1 MFCKCIK
8 FMKYS
13 PFPFTLCLTISLFLL
28 GCSNSSASEKN
39 DDSNGTADKAEK
51 NSDGKKKEYKTI
63 EAVQKEIRVTLS
75 LEGYFEDPDALP
87 FSIDTTSWSEIKVLT
102 PPVHGKTIQKGERL
116 IEIDLEKINKK
127 RKEMNHELSILNLNQ
142 EILASELKRDEQIN
156 KIELEK
162 INRMEQYNR
171 EEFERYKNIELPYE
185 KKSAVYDLKRYEE
198 NLSYVMEELIQLRKM
213 YEADDLTEETEEI
226 ILQRTQN
233 DVNRMK
239 FTLEGAKIRKD
250 KALKLEIPQSMS
262 EKQDSF
268 EKKILTHKTNRIIK
282 PVELKKKKLEMRKI
296 EEEKVILSENKL
308 KLEKDL
314 LKLKA
319 TSPIAGTLFVGTF
332 DRGKWSGSK
341 LFETKLKK
349 GGLIKQYEEFVTICP
364 GKNIQA
370 RIRIPEKSLVGL
382 SGVKKG
388 KLIPGTNPDQN
399 FNANII
405 EIRKFPIE
413 PKSYDAVVR
422 FTIPDGEKPP
432 LPGSSCTLK
441 IITYQ
446 NKNAITLPL
455 SSVFKEDHDPEVRY
469 VYLLSAK
476 GKPVKKIVK
485 TGKTSG
491 ENIEIVKGIRL
502 NTKILK
508 EKPEA

>member
-1 MFCKCIK
+1 
-8 FMKYS
+8 MKNS
-13 PFPFTLCLTISLFLL
+13 QSQFSLCLTISLFFL
-28 GCSNSSASEKN
+28 GCISTWASEKN
-39 DDSNGTADKAEK
+39 EDSNESAYKTEK

-63 EAVQKEIRVTLS
+63 EPVQKEIRVTLS

-87 FSIDTTSWSEIKVLT
+87 FSINTTSWSEIKVLS
-102 PPVHGKTIQKGERL
+102 PPVHGKTIQRGERL
-116 IEIDLEKINKK
+116 LEIDLEKINKK
-127 RKEMNHELSILNLNQ
+127 RNEMDHELSIHNLNH

-162 INRMEQYNR
+162 INRMEKYNR
-171 EEFERYKNIELPYE
+171 EEFERYKNVDLPYE
-185 KKSAVYDLKRYEE
+185 KKSAVYDLKKYEE

-239 FTLEGAKIRKD
+239 FSLEGAKIRKD
-250 KALKLEIPQSMS
+250 KALKLEIPQSVS

-268 EKKILTHKTNRIIK
+268 EKKILTHKANRVIK
-282 PVELKKKKLEMRKI
+282 PVELRKKKLEMKKI
-296 EEEKVILSENKL
+296 EEEKKILSENRV

-314 LKLKA
+314 LTLKA
-319 TSPIAGTLFVGTF
+319 LSPIAGTLFVGTF

-349 GGLIKQYEEFVTICP
+349 GGLIKQYEEFITLCP

-370 RIRIPEKSLVGL
+370 RIRIPEKNLVDL

-388 KLIPGTNPDQN
+388 VLIPGSNSDQN
-399 FNANII
+399 LNASIT
-405 EIRKFPIE
+405 EIGKFPIE
-413 PKSYDAVVR
+413 PKSYDAVVS

-432 LPGSSCTLK
+432 LPGSSCILK

-455 SSVFKEDHDPEVRY
+455 SSVFKEDYDPEVRY

>member
-1 MFCKCIK
+1 
-8 FMKYS
+8 MKNS
-13 PFPFTLCLTISLFLL
+13 QSQFTFYLTISLFFL
-28 GCSNSSASEKN
+28 GCINSWASEKN
-39 DDSNGTADKAEK
+39 ADSNGSAFNAEM
-51 NSDGKKKEYKTI
+51 NSGGKKKEYKTI

-75 LEGYFEDPDALP
+75 LEGYFEDSDALP
-87 FSIDTTSWSEIKVLT
+87 FSIDTTSWSEIKVLS
-102 PPVHGKTIQKGERL
+102 PPVHGKKIQKGERL
-116 IEIDLEKINKK
+116 LEIDLEKINKR
-127 RKEMNHELSILNLNQ
+127 RKEMDHELYMLNLNH
-142 EILASELKRDEQIN
+142 EILSSELKRDEQIN

-162 INRMEQYNR
+162 INRMEKYNR

-185 KKSAVYDLKRYEE
+185 KKSAAYDLKKYEE

-239 FTLEGAKIRKD
+239 FSLEGAKIRKD
-250 KALKLEIPQSMS
+250 KALKLEIPQSVS

-268 EKKILTHKTNRIIK
+268 EKKILAHKANRIIK

-296 EEEKVILSENKL
+296 EQEKVILSESKL

-319 TSPIAGTLFVGTF
+319 TSPIAATLFVGTF
-332 DRGKWSGSK
+332 DRGRWSGSK

-349 GGLIKQYEEFVTICP
+349 GGLIKQYEEFITLCP

-370 RIRIPEKSLVGL
+370 RIRIPEKNLVDL

-388 KLIPGTNPDQN
+388 KLIPGINPNQN
-399 FNANII
+399 FNASIL
-405 EIRKFPIE
+405 EIGKFPIE
-413 PKSYDAVVR
+413 PKSYDAVVS
-422 FTIPDGEKPP
+422 FTIPEGGKPP

-441 IITYQ
+441 IIAYQ

-455 SSVFKEDHDPEVRY
+455 SSVFKEDHDPEVRF
-469 VYLLSAK
+469 VYLLSAN

-502 NTKILK
+502 NTKVLK

>member
-1 MFCKCIK
+1 ME
-8 FMKYS
+8 KY
-13 PFPFTLCLTISLFLL
+13 
-28 GCSNSSASEKN
+28 
-39 DDSNGTADKAEK
+39 
-51 NSDGKKKEYKTI
+51 
-63 EAVQKEIRVTLS
+63 
-75 LEGYFEDPDALP
+75 
-87 FSIDTTSWSEIKVLT
+87 
-102 PPVHGKTIQKGERL
+102 
-116 IEIDLEKINKK
+116 
-127 RKEMNHELSILNLNQ
+127 NH
-142 EILASELKRDEQIN
+142 
-156 KIELEK
+156 
-162 INRMEQYNR
+162 
-171 EEFERYKNIELPYE
+171 EEFERYKNVELPYE
-185 KKSAVYDLKRYEE
+185 KKSAVYDLKKYEE

-239 FTLEGAKIRKD
+239 FSLEGAKLRKD
-250 KALKLEIPQSMS
+250 KTLKLEIPQSVS
-262 EKQDSF
+262 EKQESF
-268 EKKILTHKTNRIIK
+268 EKKILAHKANRIIK

-296 EEEKVILSENKL
+296 EEEKRILSKNISR
-308 KLEKDL
+308 LEKDL

-349 GGLIKQYEEFVTICP
+349 GGLIKQYEEFITLCP

-370 RIRIPEKSLVGL
+370 RIRIPEKNLVDL

-388 KLIPGTNPDQN
+388 KLIPGTNPDLN
-399 FNANII
+399 FNASII
-405 EIRKFPIE
+405 EVGKFPIE
-413 PKSYDAVVR
+413 PKSYDAVVSL
-422 FTIPDGEKPP
+422 TISDGEETP
-432 LPGSSCTLK
+432 LPGSSCTFK

-455 SSVFKEDHDPEVRY
+455 SAVFKEDHDPEIRY
-469 VYLLSAK
+469 VYLLSAQ
-476 GKPVKKIVK
+476 GKPLKKIIK

>member
-1 MFCKCIK
+1 MKNSHFPLTFCLI
-8 FMKYS
+8 
-13 PFPFTLCLTISLFLL
+13 ISLFLL
-28 GCSNSSASEKN
+28 ERSNTWASEKN
-39 DDSNGTADKAEK
+39 DDSNRTADKAEQ

-63 EAVQKEIRVTLS
+63 KAVQKEIRVTLS

-87 FSIDTTSWSEIKVLT
+87 FSIDTTSWSEIKVLS
-102 PPVHGKTIQKGERL
+102 PPVHGKRIQKGERL

-127 RKEMNHELSILNLNQ
+127 RNEMNHELSILNLNQ
-142 EILASELKRDEQIN
+142 EILSSELKRDEQIN

-185 KKSAVYDLKRYEE
+185 KKSAVYDLKKYEE

-239 FTLEGAKIRKD
+239 FSLEGAKIRKD
-250 KALKLEIPQSMS
+250 KTLKLEIPQSVS
-262 EKQDSF
+262 DKQDSF
-268 EKKILTHKTNRIIK
+268 EKKILTYKANRVIK
-282 PVELKKKKLEMRKI
+282 PVELRKKKLEMKKI
-296 EEEKVILSENKL
+296 EEEKKFLSENRV

-314 LKLKA
+314 LILKA
-319 TSPIAGTLFVGTF
+319 KSPIAGTLFVGTF

-349 GGLIKQYEEFVTICP
+349 GGLIKQYEEFITLCP

-370 RIRIPEKSLVGL
+370 RIRIPEKNLVDL

-388 KLIPGTNPDQN
+388 VLIPGYNSDQN
-399 FNANII
+399 LNASIT
-405 EIRKFPIE
+405 EIGKFPIE
-413 PKSYDAVVR
+413 PKSYDAVVS
-422 FTIPDGEKPP
+422 FTIPDEEKTP
-432 LPGSSCTLK
+432 LPGSSCILK

-455 SSVFKEDHDPEVRY
+455 SSVYKEDHDPEVRY

-491 ENIEIVKGIRL
+491 ENIEILEGIRL